1 MQSNVVTLSDGGG
14 GLKDVNWGV
23 VNNGLDFLESS
34 VQYLARS
41 DNRSLK
47 YAALHL
53 FASMETLV
61 KARLAR
67 EHWTLV
73 VADSNVPT
81 KAAFESGNF
90 RSISL
95 GQALQ
100 RLGSVAD
107 ITVDGK
113 DVERIK
119 DVEKLRN
126 RAAHFSLAGET
137 PERVKVVV
145 ARGIDFTLRFIE
157 KWLRP
162 EAPIGE
168 ARLIDETL
176 ERVREAIGRIQVLVE
191 ERMKSLEA
199 ELASHLFVLDCPAC
213 RQGSLV
219 LSSDQA
225 ARCLYCLYC
234 PGGEVCAEE
243 YSASIL
249 EISRYGHALE
259 GVDWP
264 IHSCLNCGVE
274 AFVNHIYTA
283 GQEEVGWACFA
294 CGYYVSTAEIEIC
307 FGCGS
312 PMDVRGGGTSL
323 CGDCAAAKFE
333 KF

>member
-1 MQSNVVTLSDGGG
+1 MTLSGGGG
-14 GLKDVNWGV
+14 GLKDVKWGV

-34 VQYLARS
+34 VHHLAIS

-73 VADSNVPT
+73 VADANVPT
-81 KAAFESGNF
+81 RAAFRSGDF
-90 RSISL
+90 KSISL

-100 RLGSVAD
+100 RLASVAD
-107 ITVDGK
+107 VTIDSKTVG
-113 DVERIK
+113 RIK

-126 RAAHFSLAGET
+126 RAAHFSLSGET

-145 ARGIDFTLRFIE
+145 ARGLDFTLHFIE
-157 KWLRP
+157 KELRP
-162 EAPIGE
+162 EAPTGE

-176 ERVREAIGRIQVLVE
+176 ERVRDAIGRIQVLVE
-191 ERMKSLEA
+191 ERMKSLQA
-199 ELASHLFVLDCPAC
+199 NLAAYSIVLDCPAC

-219 LSSDQA
+219 LPSGQA
-225 ARCLYCLYC
+225 ARCLYCLYN
-234 PGGEVCAEE
+234 PDGEVCAEE

-249 EISRYGHALE
+249 EIFRHSPTLE

-264 IHSCLNCGVE
+264 IYSCLNCGAE

-283 GQEEVGWACFA
+283 SQEEVGWACFA
-294 CGYYVSTAEIEIC
+294 CGYYASTTEIEIC
-307 FGCGS
+307 SGCGS
-312 PMDVRGGGTSL
+312 PTDATRGGVPL

-333 KF
+333 RF